1 MMNKLVVM
9 YSTRDRMD
17 LASQTFPPVSDAP
30 VDVIWADASTKAE
43 DLSYFMNH
51 ACRTVKQATAFG
63 GADVAIA
70 WKLSEAIRHS
80 EYTHIMILE
89 DDVLLDQDWYEPT
102 MALFDK
108 GERDGLE
115 VGAVS
120 PRSYVDRVL
129 IQRDGYAVMH
139 NIGAGAIIFTRAA
152 AEIVLRNFRTAWWP
166 DSVRL
171 FAMLSGIDLRTYAAF
186 RGNEQWTTV
195 DWGWEAQL
203 ARHGLAS
210 LALTP
215 AKCHMIG
222 QDHPLELQGLRL
234 TEGQVI
240 IPGTDNVRD
249 FNKFVTRL
257 ETIRD
262 GHYVPESPG
271 MIHRDGSSMLL
282 FPHQMKAIPRALWFG
297 NIEHQRSQGF
307 GPFAYRAGEGGMSLS
322 VHISGPCLFLITGG
336 INGAGITIED
346 RRSGFKA
353 SPALPPDSGQPI
365 SIQVPGGPVPPQV
378 TCDFEQGA
386 VFYGLS
392 CSEPQMIDT
401 TFMFSWDQ
409 LPRAT

>member
-1 MMNKLVVM
+1 MNNVVVM
-9 YSTRDRMD
+9 YSTRNRID
-17 LASQTFPPVSDAP
+17 LASQTFPPISDAP
-30 VDVIWADASTKAE
+30 VDIIWADASTKDE

-51 ACRTVKQATAFG
+51 ADRTAKQATVLG

-102 MALFDK
+102 MTLFDK
-108 GERDGLE
+108 GKRDGLE

-139 NIGAGAIIFTRAA
+139 NIGAGAIIFTRIAA
-152 AEIVLRNFRTAWWP
+152 KIVLQNFRTAWWP

-215 AKCHMIG
+215 AKCRMIG
-222 QDHPLELQGLRL
+222 QDHPLELQGL
-234 TEGQVI
+234 E
-240 IPGTDNVRD
+240 
-249 FNKFVTRL
+249 L
-257 ETIRD
+257 ETRKNNELMRSDTAFHKYAACLDNIRK
-262 GHYVPESPG
+262 GYYVPEVPG
-271 MIHRDGSSMLL
+271 MIHRDGASMLL
-282 FPHQMKAIPRALWFG
+282 FPHQMKAIPSTLWFG

-322 VHISGPCLFLITGG
+322 VHVSGPCSFLVTGG
-336 INGAGITIED
+336 INGAGIIIED

-365 SIQVPGGPVPPQV
+365 SCNVPGGPVPRQV
-378 TCDFEQGA
+378 TIDFEQGA
-386 VFYGLS
+386 AFYGLA
-392 CSEPQMIDT
+392 CSEAQMIDT
-401 TFMFSWDQ
+401 TFRFDWSQ
-409 LPRAT
+409 LPKAK